1 MSRANAAVGR
11 MTENA
16 FECAL
21 RALRYRDRTGFE
33 IEEHLRARGFP
44 DEDRSRAVETLC
56 RTGLIDDQRFA
67 RARASSL
74 AQRGAGNALIR
85 ARLAEAGLAREL
97 VDDALDAME
106 PEATR
111 AHRIVARRGA
121 SPKTGRY
128 LYGKGFSEGVVR
140 SVIAEGGADELG

>member
-1 MSRANAAVGR
+1 
-11 MTENA
+11 MTEDA

-33 IEEHLRARGFP
+33 IDEHLRARGFS
-44 DEDRSRAVETLC
+44 DKDRSRAVETLY
-56 RTGLIDDQRFA
+56 RTGLVDDERFV

-74 AQRGAGNALIR
+74 AERGTGNALIR
-85 ARLAEAGLAREL
+85 ARLAEAGLAHEL
-97 VDDALDAME
+97 VDDALDAVE

-111 AHRIVARRGA
+111 ARRIVARRGA
-121 SPKTGRY
+121 SPKTARY

-140 SVIAEGGADELG
+140 SVIAEGDDDELG